1 MAKKIIADVTNAEY
15 QESYQNGFGNKWE
28 QFDVET
34 TKRVWYEASGT
45 LDGEEVFIRF
55 RPVDNYADVDDDIAC
70 DWGKFWVFDV
80 DLEMIGTENDF
91 ELTGEYI

>member
-1 MAKKIIADVTNAEY
+1 MKRGEKRNAEY

-28 QFDVET
+28 QFEVET

-55 RPVDNYADVDDDIAC
+55 RPVDNFADVDDDVAC
-70 DWGKFWVFDV
+70 DWEKFWVFDE
-80 DLEMIGTENDF
+80 DLNLIGTENDF
-91 ELTGEYI
+91 KLTNEYIG